1 MARRP
6 DPVKELDW
14 SGERARELGDAVVG
28 LWAELVERLP
38 ELPVNR
44 DFESGAVRE
53 ALQLS
58 VPEEPLGHDQLVA
71 RLRELAFEQSMY
83 PGHPGF
89 LAYISGSGTV
99 PGAAAAMLAA
109 GLNQNVGGWRL
120 GPGATEIELALTGW
134 LAGQLGLPEGAGGEL
149 VSGGAVAN
157 LVGLKLARDRAAGEG
172 VRERGVRELAPL
184 GFYASSE
191 SHLVQQRAADILGL
205 GSDAVRVV
213 AVDERRRLRV
223 DALAEA
229 IEADLAQGVRPA
241 AVIATAGTTATG
253 AIDPL
258 EEVAELCRRHELWLH
273 VDAAY
278 GGPAALADDLKPLLA
293 GIEHADSIALDPHKW
308 LYTPL
313 PAGCVLVRD
322 MQQLADAFA
331 AEASYIWRDEA
342 ANSGVH
348 FAQMGPSFSRG
359 FTALGIW
366 LSLLAH
372 GRAAYGRRISHDAA
386 LARYLAELVEE
397 APDFELAAP
406 VGLSVCCFRYAPE
419 ALRGDEPALN
429 ELNQAVMTA
438 IQADGRS
445 YCSNAMLDGRFCLR
459 ACVVNFRTEAQDME
473 LLLDVAREHGAR
485 RLDGAAAG

>member
-14 SGERARELGDAVVG
+14 SGERARELGEAVVG

-44 DFESGAVRE
+44 DFESGSVKE

-58 VPEEPLGHDQLVA
+58 VPEEPLGHDELVA

-99 PGAAAAMLAA
+99 PGAAASMLAA

-120 GPGATEIELALTGW
+120 G
-134 LAGQLGLPEGAGGEL
+134 
-149 VSGGAVAN
+149 
-157 LVGLKLARDRAAGEG
+157 
-172 VRERGVRELAPL
+172 
-184 GFYASSE
+184 
-191 SHLVQQRAADILGL
+191 
-205 GSDAVRVV
+205 SDAVRVL
-213 AVDERRRLRV
+213 AVDERRR
-223 DALAEA
+223 
-229 IEADLAQGVRPA
+229 
-241 AVIATAGTTATG
+241 
-253 AIDPL
+253 
-258 EEVAELCRRHELWLH
+258 LH

-278 GGPAALADDLKPLLA
+278 GGPAVLAEDLKPLLA

-342 ANSGVH
+342 ANSGVQ

-359 FTALGIW
+359 FTAPGTW

-372 GRAAYGRRISHDAA
+372 GRAAYGQRISRDAA

-419 ALRGDEPALN
+419 ELRGDEPALN
-429 ELNQAVMTA
+429 DLNQAVMTA
-438 IQADGRS
+438 IQTDGRS
-445 YCSNAMLDGRFCLR
+445 YCSNAVLDGRFCLR
-459 ACVVNFRTEAQDME
+459 ACVVNFRTEGQDME
-473 LLLDVAREHGAR
+473 LLLNVAREHGAR
-485 RLDGAAAG
+485 RLAGAGAG